1 MPVDLPTIAYT
12 ACPGKGLNSLDLA
25 QAVFGSPPVN
35 GLIGNYRSLWVGHAR
50 QPEIRSRAASGGV
63 ITQTLAYLLQE
74 GRIEGAVVLCHG
86 EPEPWLSRPRIAT
99 TVQQILDSAQSVYV
113 PVPVNEI
120 LGEMAEFEGR
130 LAYVGLPDQ
139 VASLRELQRLGHP
152 GARKVNY
159 VLGPYVGTMIYLEG
173 LKSFLSSQGVSDL
186 RQVQSVRYR
195 AGEWPGYLEVLT
207 IGGRTIRARKFYYNY
222 LIPFYVTRSTLYSV
236 DFANELTDLSVG
248 DAWSPELETRG
259 GGHSVVVVR
268 SAAAEAL
275 VQAMRANGL
284 LELEPISADRA
295 LAMHAHMIDF
305 KKRGAHI
312 RIGWRRW
319 LGKPVPEYG
328 LRPVS
333 IPARRVLVE
342 VIISTIFAVGQTR
355 IARAAAKL
363 IPLSILGPLFHWL
376 RATWKRA
383 SKPSKRKGL
392 IELAFERTNP
402 QP

>member
-1 MPVDLPTIAYT
+1 M
-12 ACPGKGLNSLDLA
+12 
-25 QAVFGSPPVN
+25 
-35 GLIGNYRSLWVGHAR
+35 
-50 QPEIRSRAASGGV
+50 
-63 ITQTLAYLLQE
+63 
-74 GRIEGAVVLCHG
+74 
-86 EPEPWLSRPRIAT
+86 
-99 TVQQILDSAQSVYV
+99 
-113 PVPVNEI
+113 
-120 LGEMAEFEGR
+120 
-130 LAYVGLPDQ
+130 
-139 VASLRELQRLGHP
+139 
-152 GARKVNY
+152 
-159 VLGPYVGTMIYLEG
+159 
-173 LKSFLSSQGVSDL
+173 
-186 RQVQSVRYR
+186 
-195 AGEWPGYLEVLT
+195 
-207 IGGRTIRARKFYYNY
+207 
-222 LIPFYVTRSTLYSV
+222 
-236 DFANELTDLSVG
+236 
-248 DAWSPELETRG
+248 
-259 GGHSVVVVR
+259 VVR
-268 SAAAEAL
+268 TAAAEAL
-275 VQAMRANGL
+275 VQAMRSNGL

-342 VIISTIFAVGQTR
+342 VIVSAIFAVGQTR
-355 IARAAAKL
+355 IARFAAKL